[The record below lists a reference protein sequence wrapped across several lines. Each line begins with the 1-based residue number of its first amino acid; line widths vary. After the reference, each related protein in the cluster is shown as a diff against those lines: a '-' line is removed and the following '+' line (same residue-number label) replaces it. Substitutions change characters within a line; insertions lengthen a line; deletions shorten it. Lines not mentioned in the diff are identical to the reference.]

1 MPNIK
6 NALRELI
13 NKLYPP
19 SKFSKRHADVVQKE
33 KMAFLEMLASAI
45 NHEIANPLSIAR
57 GQCEAFVLSWKE
69 GLYKDKSKEE
79 IIEKNIRIME
89 RVIQETDRISD
100 ITKRL
105 TDFVKSGKVTKPQPV
120 YVIEEID
127 EVLTFLNAEIKLSDI
142 QIIKDIPLG
151 LPPIRADKKHIQ
163 QIFFNVIKNAAQALQ
178 DTRRIEIRGWRDG
191 ARLVFEIKDTG
202 SGIKKEDLDKIFAP
216 FFTTKPNGTGLG
228 LFIVKQLTE
237 INKGGVGV
245 NSKAGTG
252 TSFVLRFPVSG
263 E

>member
-1 MPNIK
+1 MPSIK
-6 NALRELI
+6 DTLKGLMD
-13 NKLYPP
+13 KLYPP
-19 SKFSKRHADVVQKE
+19 RKFSKRHADVVQKE

-79 IIEKNIRIME
+79 VIENSIRIME
-89 RVIQETDRISD
+89 RVIQEADRISD

-105 TDFVKSGKVTKPQPV
+105 TDFVKSGKATKPQPV

-142 QIIKDIPLG
+142 QIIKDIPPG

-163 QIFFNVIKNAAQALQ
+163 QIFFNIIKNAAQALG
-178 DTRRIEIRGWRDG
+178 DTRRIEMRGWRDG
-191 ARLVFEIKDTG
+191 AGLFFEIKDTG
-202 SGIKKEDLDKIFAP
+202 SGIKEEDLDKIFIP

-237 INKGGVGV
+237 INKGSVSID
-245 NSKAGTG
+245 SKAGTG
-252 TSFVLRFPVSG
+252 TSFVLRFPAGG

>member
-6 NALRELI
+6 NTIRGLI

-19 SKFSKRHADVVQKE
+19 RKFSKRHAEAVQRE
-33 KMAFLEMLASAI
+33 KTAFLEMLASAI

-79 IIEKNIRIME
+79 FVEKSIRIME

-105 TDFVKSGKVTKPQPV
+105 TDFVKSGKAAKPQPV
-120 YVIEEID
+120 HIIEEID
-127 EVLTFLNAEIKLSDI
+127 EALAFLRAEIRLSDI
-142 QIIKDIPLG
+142 QVIKDVPPD
-151 LPPIRADKKHIQ
+151 LPPITADKKHIQ
-163 QIFFNVIKNAAQALQ
+163 QIFFNVIKNAAQALE
-178 DTRRIEIRGWRDG
+178 DRRTIEIRGRRDG
-191 ARLVFEIKDTG
+191 AELFFEIKDTG
-202 SGIKKEDLDKIFAP
+202 IGIKERDLCEIFTP

-228 LFIVKQLTE
+228 LFIVKQLAE
-237 INKGGVGV
+237 INKGKVDV
-245 NSKAGTG
+245 KSKTGEG
-252 TSFVLRFPVSG
+252 TSLILRFPVIG